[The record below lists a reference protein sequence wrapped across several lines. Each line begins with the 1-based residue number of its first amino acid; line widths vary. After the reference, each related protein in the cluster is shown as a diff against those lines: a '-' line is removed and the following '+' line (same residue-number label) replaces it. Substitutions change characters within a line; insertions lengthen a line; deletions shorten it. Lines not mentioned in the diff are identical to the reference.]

1 MSIAK
6 NMKVLLM
13 QSFIQVS
20 PAEPNDKAKQLSA
33 SKLSYLGEWSESR
46 ENARASGEAGS
57 RGGEEKPRPY
67 ARAFSRGSLR
77 LRKQESLLA
86 G

>member
-20 PAEPNDKAKQLSA
+20 PAEPNDKAKQ
-33 SKLSYLGEWSESR
+33 
-46 ENARASGEAGS
+46 
-57 RGGEEKPRPY
+57 
-67 ARAFSRGSLR
+67 
-77 LRKQESLLA
+77 
-86 G
+86 